1 MAKHAYLPADALIAA
16 INKQFGT
23 NTLVRACDA
32 KGLIKPRIST
42 GSFALD
48 LQLGGG
54 YPEGAITIL
63 EGERTTSKSWTLHC
77 MARNFLAAHPNAIYI
92 LINAEGTNDHLFL
105 EMLLVDTKRT
115 FILSPD
121 SGEQAWDAAIF
132 AAQHAQKVFIGADS
146 LDAMVPL
153 VEIEGDV
160 GDAKYAPAAKMNNK
174 GFRKLIS
181 AMKTDVTTTDQ
192 RVTFI
197 VITQLREKIGVFFG
211 DALAS
216 VGGRGK
222 AFAAMTIIR
231 FSRIKYLRTEGE
243 KLIDKK
249 TYGLQIEASIVKNK
263 GWGEGEKVNFT
274 LYKENHDGFRRGQI
288 DNVTELVPY
297 LLVYKI
303 AEKAGAWIT
312 LGEDR
317 YNGDADLAEQLRIND
332 ELREWCIV
340 QVRESHAKR
349 YEKQDEE
356 TATPAPAAEPVKT
369 VKKGNALKNLKKGK

>member
-16 INKQFGT
+16 INKTFGT

-54 YPEGAITIL
+54 YPEGAITII
-63 EGERTTSKSWTLHC
+63 EGERTTSKSWNMHG
-77 MARNFLAAHPNAIYI
+77 MARNFLGAHPNAIYI

-105 EMLLVDTKRT
+105 EMLGVDTKRT

-121 SGEQAWDAAIF
+121 SGEQAWDAAIY
-132 AAQHAQKVFIGADS
+132 AAQHAQKVFIGVDS
-146 LDAMVPL
+146 LDTMVPMC
-153 VEIEGDV
+153 EIEGDV

-174 GFRKLIS
+174 GFRKLIG

-192 RVTFI
+192 RVTFV
-197 VITQLREKIGVFFG
+197 VITQLREKIGVMFG
-211 DALAS
+211 DPLAS

-249 TYGLQIEASIVKNK
+249 TYGLQIEANIVKNK

-317 YNGDADLAEQLRIND
+317 YNGDADLADQLRVND
-332 ELREWCIV
+332 ELREWCIA
-340 QVRESHAKR
+340 QVREAHAKR
-349 YEKQDEE
+349 YEKQEDE
-356 TATPAPAAEPVKT
+356 TPVAAPAEPAKT
-369 VKKGNALKNLKKGK
+369 TKKGSGLSKFKKGK